1 VSYDRH
7 NLRRIY
13 DTRRWRYRIKKKNP
27 TERGFDVDG
36 AIKFGGRLKSHRHQN
51 PICRARAL
59 SGPVK
64 ILFRAL
70 LARAAATMVVRFSVF
85 HLRTLMHER
94 ANLSGSIKRAR
105 AAIRADSLIS
115 KRQDAT
121 ASESY
126 LIARHS
132 MTRTEA

>member
-1 VSYDRH
+1 
-7 NLRRIY
+7 
-13 DTRRWRYRIKKKNP
+13 
-27 TERGFDVDG
+27 
-36 AIKFGGRLKSHRHQN
+36 
-51 PICRARAL
+51 
-59 SGPVK
+59 
-64 ILFRAL
+64 
-70 LARAAATMVVRFSVF
+70 MVVRFSVF